1 MGEAPVTATDLTF
14 SISDLRQQPAF
25 RDVVADRIWN
35 AWWRSKGFPLATIAR
50 RVTENLASDGLPL
63 ALVAHRGE
71 QFLGTASVIPSD
83 MPERPLYTPWVAA
96 VWVEAEQRR
105 QGVGAA
111 LVRAAAEAAF
121 AQGFDQVYLC
131 ATPGN
136 SPFYRRLGWQQI
148 EVDIAGLN
156 LFSASPGLWDAPQ
169 AGRPNGARLIGT

>member
-1 MGEAPVTATDLTF
+1 MTAEERAF

-35 AWWRSKGFPLATIAR
+35 AWWRSKGFPLASIAR
-50 RVTENLASDGLPL
+50 RVAENLVAEGLPL

-83 MPERPLYTPWVAA
+83 LPERPLYTPWVAA
-96 VWVEAEQRR
+96 VWVEPDQRR
-105 QGVGAA
+105 HGVGAA

-121 AQGFDQVYLC
+121 VRGFDPVYLC

-136 SPFYRRLGWQQI
+136 SPFYRRLGWQQL
-148 EVDIAGLN
+148 EADIGGLN
-156 LFSASPGLWDAPQ
+156 LFSASAGLWDAP
-169 AGRPNGARLIGT
+169 ALVSAAPA